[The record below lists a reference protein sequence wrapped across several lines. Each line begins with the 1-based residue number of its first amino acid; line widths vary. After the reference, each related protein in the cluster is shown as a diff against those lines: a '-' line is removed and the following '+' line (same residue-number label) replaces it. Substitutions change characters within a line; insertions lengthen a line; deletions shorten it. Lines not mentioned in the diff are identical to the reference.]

1 MRGRRETGFTLVEML
16 VVMGIFGVVLLA
28 LSNTFVGGSRTT
40 TLAMAR
46 AELQQETVNA
56 EQLIGSRVKEAWYV
70 FPPAQT
76 LALGG
81 GELRR
86 NPLVT
91 SASGNWTVGTHPL
104 LAVILPPKTPG
115 AECAPSTPAVPA
127 SGSTPAKPEVDAKND
142 GCYKF
147 YAYYPVKRSVWV
159 NGTSETSPSNPGKD
173 TANDGTVWILV
184 EYRDYYYEASPVGV
198 APSALTLP
206 PTTGSDANLLSDYI
220 APTTNVSSGVNYKMF
235 DYVMN
240 SAGTGVVGVRVNLA
254 TQRQVSGRVV
264 RLPDA
269 TGVYALS
276 VYPQNL
282 GRVSAP

>member
-1 MRGRRETGFTLVEML
+1 MKGREAGFTLIEML
-16 VVMGIFGVVLLA
+16 VVMGILGVVLLA

-56 EQLIGSRVKEAWYV
+56 EQLIGSRIREAWYV

-91 SASGNWTVGTHPL
+91 GSSGNWTVGTHPI
-104 LAVILPPKTPG
+104 LAMILPPERPTV
-115 AECAPSTPAVPA
+115 ACTS
-127 SGSTPAKPEVDAKND
+127 DND

-159 NGTSETSPSNPGKD
+159 NGTLVSSPSNPGKD
-173 TANDGTVWILV
+173 EANDASAWVLV
-184 EYRDYYYEASPVGV
+184 EYYDYYQGTTS
-198 APSALTLP
+198 APSLP
-206 PTTGSDANLLSDYI
+206 PTPPPIADSDANLLSDYV
-220 APTTNVSSGVNYKMF
+220 APTTNVGSGTNYRMF

-240 SAGTGVVGVRVNLA
+240 PAGTVVQGVRVNLA
-254 TQRQVSGRVV
+254 TQRQVSGRLV

-269 TGVYALS
+269 TGAYALS
-276 VYPQNL
+276 AYPQNL
-282 GRVSAP
+282 GRVSVP